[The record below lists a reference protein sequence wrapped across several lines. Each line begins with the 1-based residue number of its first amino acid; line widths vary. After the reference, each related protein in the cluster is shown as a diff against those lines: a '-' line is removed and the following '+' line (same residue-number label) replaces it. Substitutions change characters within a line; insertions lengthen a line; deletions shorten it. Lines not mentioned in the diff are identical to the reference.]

1 MMLTVPLNQAIF
13 CLDVENLFAKIK
25 AEQSGKLDVL
35 VNNAY
40 AGVDMIFKVL
50 INYLLQNFD
59 EIAFSQNQYLIFAN
73 ILGRYDFQGYD
84 VFCIFKKKIIHLKY
98 VVIVSKHNWVDA
110 DDISPLYI
118 YMYIVYFG
126 LG

>member
-1 MMLTVPLNQAIF
+1 M
-13 CLDVENLFAKIK
+13 ENLFAKIK

>member
-50 INYLLQNFD
+50 INYLLRNFD
-59 EIAFSQNQYLIFAN
+59 EIAFSRNQYLIFAN

-98 VVIVSKHNWVDA
+98 VVSKHNQVDA

-118 YMYIVYFG
+118 YICIYI
-126 LG
+126 